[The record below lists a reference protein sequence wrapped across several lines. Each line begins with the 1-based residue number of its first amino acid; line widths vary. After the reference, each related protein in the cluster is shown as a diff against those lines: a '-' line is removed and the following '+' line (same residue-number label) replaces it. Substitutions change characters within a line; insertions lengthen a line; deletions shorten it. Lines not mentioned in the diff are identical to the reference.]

1 MNADGS
7 GATRLTNFEGDDGR
21 PAWSSDGTRIAFS
34 SIRDDCAY
42 SRDEGCESTGDVGEF
57 HILST

>member
-34 SIRDDCAY
+34 SIRMTVHIQETKAVRAPAT
-42 SRDEGCESTGDVGEF
+42 SENST
-57 HILST
+57 LST